1 MQKTIHSKK
10 YRVLIDK
17 LRAARKEAGLTQLQV
32 AKKLKKT
39 QSYISKVEVG
49 EQRIDVIELK
59 MFADLYKKD
68 LNDFIK

>member
-1 MQKTIHSKK
+1 MG
-10 YRVLIDK
+10 K
-17 LRAARKEAGLTQLQV
+17 LRAARKEIGLTQLQV
-32 AKKLKKT
+32 AIKLKET

-68 LNDFIK
+68 LDFFIK

>member
-10 YRVLIDK
+10 YRVLIGK

-49 EQRIDVIELK
+49 EQRIDIIELK